1 MALYTYPDLT
11 QRTDEWLTLRRGIV
25 TASTVGR
32 LITPRTIKPADNP
45 DSRAL
50 TMLLVSE
57 RITGWTEDTYV
68 SSAMWRGVE
77 DEPGA
82 VETYSQAYAPVE
94 TVGFMVRDDGG
105 CRIGYSPDGLV
116 GNDGLIE
123 VKSRSPKEHV
133 RVVIEDAV
141 PAEHMA
147 QLQCGL
153 LVSGRQWVDYISYC
167 GGLPMWV
174 KRVTPDQRWH
184 GAILTAVAAFE
195 ASATSL
201 ISTFTTRTA
210 GLPATERVIPDL
222 IVV

>member
-1 MALYTYPDLT
+1 MALYTFPDLM
-11 QRTDEWLTLRRGIV
+11 QRTDEWLDVRRGIV

-45 DSRAL
+45 DSRSL

-77 DEPGA
+77 DEPRA
-82 VETYSQAYAPVE
+82 VETYSRAYAPVE
-94 TVGFMVRDDGG
+94 TVGFMVRDEWGF
-105 CRIGYSPDGLV
+105 RVGYSPDGLV
-116 GNDGLIE
+116 GKDGLVE
-123 VKSRSPKEHV
+123 VKSRSPREHV
-133 RVVIEDAV
+133 RVVIEDEV

-184 GAILTAVAAFE
+184 DAILTAVRAFE

-201 ISTFTTRTA
+201 VSTFTARTA
-210 GLPATERVIPDL
+210 GLPATERVIHDL

>member
-1 MALYTYPDLT
+1 MALYTYPDLM
-11 QRTDEWLTLRRGIV
+11 QRTDEWLDARRGIV

-45 DSRAL
+45 DSRSL
-50 TMLLVSE
+50 TMSIVSE

-77 DEPGA
+77 DEPRA
-82 VETYSQAYAPVE
+82 VETYSQVYAPVE
-94 TVGFMVRDDGG
+94 TVGFMVRDDWGF
-105 CRIGYSPDGLV
+105 RIGYSPDGLV
-116 GNDGLIE
+116 GKDGLIE
-123 VKSRSPKEHV
+123 VKSRSPREHV

-184 GAILTAVAAFE
+184 DAILTAVAAFE

>member
-1 MALYTYPDLT
+1 MALYTYPDLM
-11 QRTDEWLTLRRGIV
+11 QRTDEWLDARRGIV

-45 DSRAL
+45 DSRSL
-50 TMLLVSE
+50 TMLIVSE

-77 DEPGA
+77 DEPRA
-82 VETYSQAYAPVE
+82 VETYSQVYAPVE
-94 TVGFMVRDDGG
+94 TVGFMVRDDWGF
-105 CRIGYSPDGLV
+105 RIGYSPDGLV
-116 GNDGLIE
+116 GKDGLIE
-123 VKSRSPKEHV
+123 VKSRSPREHV

-184 GAILTAVAAFE
+184 DAILTAVAAFE

>member
-45 DSRAL
+45 DSRSL
-50 TMLLVSE
+50 TMLIVSE

-77 DEPGA
+77 DEPRA
-82 VETYSQAYAPVE
+82 VETYSQVYAPVE
-94 TVGFMVRDDGG
+94 TVGFMVRDDWGF
-105 CRIGYSPDGLV
+105 RIGYSPDGLV
-116 GNDGLIE
+116 GKDGLIE
-123 VKSRSPKEHV
+123 VKSRSPREHV

-184 GAILTAVAAFE
+184 DAILTAVAAFE

>member
-1 MALYTYPDLT
+1 MAELT
-11 QRTDEWLTLRRGIV
+11 VRIRAAMTAATVRAARGTMVTRVVLGAVVAGVLVVRQVYMGSVLEVCEGDGEDVDPADDERAEEGADEEVGEREEGGEDAHASYLSC
-25 TASTVGR
+25 ASTVGR

-77 DEPGA
+77 DEPRA

-153 LVSGRQWVDYISYC
+153 LVSGR
-167 GGLPMWV
+167 
-174 KRVTPDQRWH
+174 
-184 GAILTAVAAFE
+184 
-195 ASATSL
+195 
-201 ISTFTTRTA
+201 
-210 GLPATERVIPDL
+210 
-222 IVV
+222 